1 MKKTKIKQISIF
13 EIDINEDLLEAEEG
27 LTELE
32 NEIKRYVYLHF
43 KGKSNGIP
51 MKDLAER
58 FNISE
63 REVRD
68 VMANV
73 TEKSIIDFDSGPT
86 GYFACKP
93 GERRDSHRIKR
104 AIRSVRRIINGNP
117 EMLKLFYNELNTI
130 RDEL

>member
-1 MKKTKIKQISIF
+1 MKKIKMKQISIF
-13 EIDINEDLLEAEEG
+13 EVDINEDLLESEKG

-32 NEIKRYVYLHF
+32 NKIKRYVYLHF
-43 KGKSNGIP
+43 RGKENGIL

-93 GERRDSHRIKR
+93 GERRDSHRIR
-104 AIRSVRRIINGNP
+104 RTIGSVRRIIKGNP
-117 EMLKLFYNELNTI
+117 KMLELFYDELNTI
-130 RDEL
+130 REEM